1 MPNYYDLIAII
12 HDIEEDAR
20 RKHIDLDN
28 EEYSNFICDNLSSFV
43 SDHLKVYGRPVINN
57 NLDAPF
63 IGDGRY
69 TKFPNKQ
76 SLDEL
81 RVKYYEEKAR
91 DLSITSCGTVS
102 AFNNDACLYANAYR
116 IRGDISF
123 TLMFEQL
130 FNFREKD
137 ERPTIIA
144 KVPIISLFDEQAGP
158 TINLLSDFI
167 RSQTGFPVNITYTD
181 DRFKEVAIARVGT
194 ATFRNNDI
202 FDFFYR
208 FGDDY
213 ELGEYNIVDFNLG
226 NFGELQ
232 DDEKER
238 VKEILSGYRAA
249 IISKAGIESRT
260 IEAFNGAIKKKIP
273 LQKRN

>member
-1 MPNYYDLIAII
+1 MPNYYDIIAII

-20 RKHIDLDN
+20 RKHIHLDN
-28 EEYSNFICDNLSSFV
+28 EEYSNFICDDLSSFV
-43 SDHLKVYGRPVINN
+43 SEHLKVYGRPVINN

-91 DLSITSCGTVS
+91 DLSITSCGTVR
-102 AFNNDACLYANAYR
+102 AFDNDACLYANAYR

-123 TLMFEQL
+123 TLIFEQL
-130 FNFREKD
+130 FNFRVKD

-144 KVPIISLFDEQAGP
+144 KVPITSLFDEQAGP

-167 RSQTGFPVNITYTD
+167 RSQTGFPINLTYTD
-181 DRFKEVAIARVGT
+181 GRLREVSLARVGT
-194 ATFRNNDI
+194 AALRNNDI
-202 FDFFYR
+202 HDFFYR

-213 ELGEYNIVDFNLG
+213 DRGEYNIVDFNLG

-232 DDEKER
+232 EDEKER
-238 VKEILSGYRAA
+238 VKKLLSEYRDA
-249 IISKAGIESRT
+249 IIRNAGIESRT
-260 IEAFNGAIKKKIP
+260 LEAFNGAIKKKVP
-273 LQKRN
+273 LQRRN